1 MKIQEKI
8 LFCFYS
14 STLLF
19 GFYLFSYKIQR
30 DDTFL
35 LLTCYTLLFVILY
48 LWIRKY
54 NSLIGVFIIGLIC
67 RVLFWEHVPSLSED
81 FYRFLWDGNIQLLGI
96 NPYQYNPSE
105 IVDSVIFPNSS
116 TIYNQMSDLSLI
128 NYTNYPPLSQ
138 YLFKLICHLD
148 QNEIL
153 NYVKGIRCVYLIG
166 EICLFFGIKF
176 LLEHLKLDPKYIVW
190 YFLNPLVIIEGFG
203 NLHSESFM
211 LCFTI
216 FSWIFCFKK
225 NPFLGGLFIAIAI
238 GIKLLPLLFIP
249 FFFRFLGYRKFI
261 LFALISV
268 FFFNH
273 NLVPFF

>member
-1 MKIQEKI
+1 M
-8 LFCFYS
+8 
-14 STLLF
+14 
-19 GFYLFSYKIQR
+19 
-30 DDTFL
+30 D
-35 LLTCYTLLFVILY
+35 LFVEA
-48 LWIRKY
+48 
-54 NSLIGVFIIGLIC
+54 
-67 RVLFWEHVPSLSED
+67 LFWEHVPSLSED

-96 NPYQYNPSE
+96 NPYQYNPSQ

-116 TIYNQMSDLSLI
+116 LIYNQMSDLSLI

-148 QNEIL
+148 QNGIL

-166 EICLFFGIKF
+166 EICLFFGTKF
-176 LLEHLKLDPKYIVW
+176 LLENLKLDPKYIVW

-225 NPFLGGLFIAIAI
+225 NPFLGGLFYCYSNRNKIITTTFYSF
-238 GIKLLPLLFIP
+238 LF
-249 FFFRFLGYRKFI
+249 
-261 LFALISV
+261 
-268 FFFNH
+268 
-273 NLVPFF
+273 